1 MAEGN
6 TQKFDIYI
14 YAWDKSVS
22 TWLSPD
28 SVPKTISFGEQNDI
42 KKFEYSQGKV
52 TFYDANDNVVGD
64 YIFDNQYKY
73 EKDGVYLPLID
84 VFWNNISMNEN
95 LDENDSYIDGVPSWG
110 GQFDVYYGSESET
123 GDPIPET
130 TITLSPTN
138 LSLYVGETGT
148 ITASTNSSQS
158 ITWSSEDTA
167 IATVNS
173 SGVVTAISEG
183 TTDITASIDTVTESC
198 TVTVSAQ
205 SNYTLNIYDETNTNI
220 MKTITIPSGD
230 RINEYIYVNGF
241 YSEINNKDENKDEYY
256 ISEWRNCDNDDM
268 IPDTQIMNG
277 NLDIYPIYTKLP
289 TAYYST
295 VYLPDLTQKFPF
307 GASGT
312 NYPLGSTGGQED
324 VKLTSTQCALPRH
337 THDVLV
343 DTNISS
349 GYYIPNIL
357 PSGDNADG
365 GAYPLVQASSS
376 ETDFTKD
383 TSNKYK
389 SPVVYPAKQ
398 ISADNPHTNMPPYL
412 IVNFIIKYK

>member
-6 TQKFDIYI
+6 TQKFEIFI

-22 TWLSPD
+22 TWLSDD
-28 SVPKTISFGEQNDI
+28 SKTISFGEQNDI
-42 KKFEYSQGKV
+42 NTFEYSQGKV
-52 TFYDANDNVVGD
+52 TFYDAGGNVVDD

-73 EKDGVYLPLID
+73 EDGGVYLSLYEVQWD
-84 VFWNNISMNEN
+84 SKVLN
-95 LDENDSYIDGVPSWG
+95 DGDSYSVPNWG
-110 GQFDVYYGSESET
+110 GQFDVYYGSDSET

-138 LSLYVGETGT
+138 LSLSVGETGT
-148 ITASTNSSQS
+148 ITAITNSPQS
-158 ITWSSEDTA
+158 ITWSSGDTA

-183 TTDITASIDTVTESC
+183 TTDITASIDTVYESC

-205 SNYTLNIYDETNTNI
+205 SNYTLNIYDETKTNI
-220 MKTITIPSGD
+220 MKTITIPNGD
-230 RINEYIYVNGF
+230 RINEYIYVNGV
-241 YSEINNKDENKDEYY
+241 YNEINNKDGYY
-256 ISEWRNCDNDDM
+256 ISEWVNRDNDDT
-268 IPDTQIMNG
+268 IPDKQTMDG
-277 NLDIYPIYTKLP
+277 SLDIYPIYTKLP
-289 TAYYST
+289 TASYYSK
-295 VYLPDLTQKFPF
+295 VYLPNLTQRFPF
-307 GASGT
+307 GVSGT

-324 VKLTSTQCALPRH
+324 VKLTSTQCALPIH

-357 PSGDNADG
+357 PSGDYADD
-365 GAYPLVQASSS
+365 GAYPLVQVSSS

-389 SPVVYPAKQ
+389 SPVVYPAEQ

-412 IVNFIIKYK
+412 TINFIIKYK

>member
-95 LDENDSYIDGVPSWG
+95 LDENDSYIDSVPSWG

-123 GDPIPET
+123 EDPIPET

-198 TVTVSAQ
+198 TVTVSVP
-205 SNYTLNIYDETNTNI
+205 SSYNLNIYNYTNSVKI
-220 MKTITIPSGD
+220 KTIEVPKGEK
-230 RINEYIYVNGF
+230 INAYIYKTGVYKELNDKEREG
-241 YSEINNKDENKDEYY
+241 YY
-256 ISEWRNCDNDDM
+256 ISEWRNHNTKDIIQEEQTMEGD
-268 IPDTQIMNG
+268 
-277 NLDIYPIYTKLP
+277 LDIYPVPIEIP
-289 TAYYST
+289 TEYYSV
-295 VYLPDLTQKFPF
+295 VYLPNLTQRFPF
-307 GASGT
+307 GAGGS
-312 NYPLGSTGGQED
+312 YILGGTGGEEK
-324 VKLTSTQCALPRH
+324 VKLTINEMPSHNHNLSY
-337 THDVLV
+337 V
-343 DTNISS
+343 DSNYS
-349 GYYIPNIL
+349 GEDQYYAYGNEL
-357 PSGDNADG
+357 DPSVKCGRI
-365 GAYPLVQASSS
+365 
-376 ETDFTKD
+376 D
-383 TSNKYK
+383 TSVSNTHYMTDVRGVNNEYGNFFGNIVTNTGAGG
-389 SPVVYPAKQ
+389 SH
-398 ISADNPHTNMPPYL
+398 NNMPPYL
-412 IVNFIIKYK
+412 VVNFIIKYK